1 VLPTAYDVQAQI
13 DRIRP
18 LGKRTD
24 GVDDRIVVDVPL
36 KAILQQAGTG
46 AAVADAPIADGD
58 DVRIFA
64 VLDELRNYVSIEGS
78 VWRPGRYELGTIRT
92 ARDLIAAAAGIQPKT
107 YTAFA
112 HLTRLNADLVTRRII
127 SFDLARLLQD
137 SSADITLE
145 PRDQISIYS
154 TEILEVKQ
162 QWVTIRGSVRAPGK
176 YALSTGMR
184 LKDLIPL
191 AGGYTEDAELLEG
204 EVSRVRPADL
214 HGDTLAVVFLPV
226 LPRNF
231 TPLPESLAAAAP
243 GHEDTDGDFLL
254 CHRDEILVR
263 PNPAYVHQQHV
274 RISGDIRYPGVYS
287 IRRRGERLSELLER
301 AGGPTRTSF
310 MGGAQFFR
318 GGERLLLDFEDAFI
332 RKDLRH
338 DVIMLDGDSLYIPPK
353 PHTVLV
359 AGEINNPGFLSF
371 IEGEDV
377 MDYIDRAGGLTDS
390 ANYAVLIK
398 PTGESRRVDFG
409 LFSGDP
415 QVPEGSTIEVLKI
428 PQTTTEARPVDIGGT
443 IRDTFAILTS
453 AVTIA
458 FIVWQVSR

>member
-1 VLPTAYDVQAQI
+1 
-13 DRIRP
+13 
-18 LGKRTD
+18 
-24 GVDDRIVVDVPL
+24 
-36 KAILQQAGTG
+36 
-46 AAVADAPIADGD
+46 
-58 DVRIFA
+58 
-64 VLDELRNYVSIEGS
+64 
-78 VWRPGRYELGTIRT
+78 
-92 ARDLIAAAAGIQPKT
+92 
-107 YTAFA
+107 
-112 HLTRLNADLVTRRII
+112 
-127 SFDLARLLQD
+127 
-137 SSADITLE
+137 
-145 PRDQISIYS
+145 
-154 TEILEVKQ
+154 
-162 QWVTIRGSVRAPGK
+162 
-176 YALSTGMR
+176 
-184 LKDLIPL
+184 
-191 AGGYTEDAELLEG
+191 
-204 EVSRVRPADL
+204 
-214 HGDTLAVVFLPV
+214 
-226 LPRNF
+226 
-231 TPLPESLAAAAP
+231 
-243 GHEDTDGDFLL
+243 
-254 CHRDEILVR
+254 
-263 PNPAYVHQQHV
+263 
-274 RISGDIRYPGVYS
+274 
-287 IRRRGERLSELLER
+287 
-301 AGGPTRTSF
+301 